1 MLGLIMSALTTGQ
14 RQHCLPQSTWY
25 PARAVAITLLRIA
38 VSWPQVFK
46 FCCYIAIPI
55 GMTVAISGSPKNLEN
70 LIKNVR
76 WPCVTSLVVSAVV
89 SQALL
94 LRSPSPMLPST
105 HAVQFLDAAGLRRLP
120 A

>member
-1 MLGLIMSALTTGQ
+1 MHRRLASVSIISLSPPGILQEQWLS
-14 RQHCLPQSTWY
+14 
-25 PARAVAITLLRIA
+25 TLLRIA

-76 WPCVTSLVVSAVV
+76 WPCVTPLVVSAVV

-94 LRSPSPMLPST
+94 LRSPSPTLPST
-105 HAVQFLDAAGLRRLP
+105 LS
-120 A
+120 